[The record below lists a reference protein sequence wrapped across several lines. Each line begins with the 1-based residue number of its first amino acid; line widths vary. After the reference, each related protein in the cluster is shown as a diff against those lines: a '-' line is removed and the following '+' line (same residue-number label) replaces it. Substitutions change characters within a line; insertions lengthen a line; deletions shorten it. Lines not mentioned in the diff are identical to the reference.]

1 MAKVYLYHNSAK
13 QLTVYNGVTI
23 IDTVAISVLE
33 SLHKDELDRGFGKI
47 VIDEND
53 NFRPKYVESKV
64 YIMIDKKT
72 NDFSRVDFP
81 GTDDENF
88 YYTEVSNKD
97 FVYYY
102 YQDRSLKVVKYFNNS
117 FHIFDNDITKDY
129 NPSNNSMEL
138 NLEKYKNKIVHDI
151 AKSEDDIKHHGF
163 YHDIFGK
170 EYCQPFRNTPENDLL
185 IISNMV
191 NNAPLE
197 MRALKL
203 FKEDPTT
210 KARLT
215 ASGTCDWLVQQQVT
229 DEILKVLTQ
238 FITIYSS
245 YVKVGMEQLILNVQ
259 NETNLQKLQYI
270 EANYIVIILRNLKKQ
285 IEEVATVN
293 NVITKIKAY
302 IKSKNIVPSDENGL
316 AAIMQNKAPA
326 PKKKEE

>member
-1 MAKVYLYHNSAK
+1 MAKIYLYHNSAK
-13 QLTVYNGVTI
+13 QLIAYNDVTV

-33 SLHKDELDRGFGKI
+33 SVHKEDIDKGFGKI
-47 VIDEND
+47 IIDEKD
-53 NFRPKYVESKV
+53 GYKPKYVESNV
-64 YIMIDKKT
+64 FIMIDKKT
-72 NDFSRVDFP
+72 NDFSRVDFK

-102 YQDRSLKVVKYFNNS
+102 YQDRSLKVVKYFENA
-117 FHIFDNDITKDY
+117 FHIFDNDATKDY
-129 NPSNNSMEL
+129 NPVTNTMDL
-138 NLEKYKNKIVHDI
+138 NLEKYKNKIIHLI
-151 AKSEDDIKHHGF
+151 ANSEDDIKHHGF

-185 IISNMV
+185 IISTMIT
-191 NNAPLE
+191 NAPLE

-210 KARLT
+210 KKRLT
-215 ASGTCDWLVQQQVT
+215 ATGTCDWLVQQQVT
-229 DEILKVLTQ
+229 DEILKVIAQ

-259 NETNLQKLQYI
+259 NETALPKLQYI

-285 IEEVATVN
+285 IEEVATVAK
-293 NVITKIKAY
+293 VINDIKAF
-302 IKSKNIVPSDENGL
+302 IKAKNLVPSDENGISK
-316 AAIMQNKAPA
+316 IMAKKAPQP
-326 PKKKEE
+326 PKED